1 VSRINRITVDPE
13 VCHGRPTIRGLR
25 YPVAELLRL
34 LAAGMTVEDL
44 LVDYPDLEREDVLA
58 ALEYGA
64 LAVGGRLPLVG

>member
-1 VSRINRITVDPE
+1 MSRINRITVDPE